1 MQSKTDEIYMRLKE
15 ELLRLRFRRDEIIN
29 EKKLAEQ
36 YDVSKT
42 PVREALGMLVQEGYL
57 KKIPRVGYLICEV
70 TNEEYL
76 QLAYLRFTLE
86 KGVVLRILHYC
97 SDEQIDSLRSYCQQS
112 AVEYCD
118 FAGINSDFHIAM
130 AALTGNRF
138 LEAAV
143 RDVFQHMRR
152 TPSVKL
158 YTEVRENPHLYHLQL
173 IDAMRARDEE
183 QTLKLIEHEC
193 RRDDDPDSIF

>member
-97 SDEQIDSLRSYCQQS
+97 SDEQIDSLRSYCQQT

-138 LEAAV
+138 LEVAV

-152 TPSVKL
+152 APSVKL
-158 YTEVRENPHLYHLQL
+158 YTEVRANPHLYHLQL

>member
-97 SDEQIDSLRSYCQQS
+97 SDEQIDSLRSYCQQT

-138 LEAAV
+138 LEVAV

-152 TPSVKL
+152 APSVKL
-158 YTEVRENPHLYHLQL
+158 YTEGKSTSVSSP
-173 IDAMRARDEE
+173 ID
-183 QTLKLIEHEC
+183 
-193 RRDDDPDSIF
+193 

>member
-57 KKIPRVGYLICEV
+57 KKIPRVGYFICEV

-97 SDEQIDSLRSYCQQS
+97 SDEQIDSLRSYCQQT

-138 LEAAV
+138 LEVAV

-158 YTEVRENPHLYHLQL
+158 YTEVRKNPHLYHLQL